1 MSQNSHIQIMSWNS
15 LPKWLQLKQRSQ
27 RAIVENKMLPKFLLS
42 HRTKTVPM
50 GGGGEHFHE
59 TSSSNDLSRG
69 VEDYAQ
75 QE

>member
-1 MSQNSHIQIMSWNS
+1 
-15 LPKWLQLKQRSQ
+15 
-27 RAIVENKMLPKFLLS
+27 MLTQEAHVKL
-42 HRTKTVPM
+42 
-50 GGGGEHFHE
+50 GGGENFHE

>member
-1 MSQNSHIQIMSWNS
+1 VVIGSKRNADPGSSCQ
-15 LPKWLQLKQRSQ
+15 
-27 RAIVENKMLPKFLLS
+27 VGG
-42 HRTKTVPM
+42 M

-69 VEDYAQ
+69 VEDYAH

>member
-1 MSQNSHIQIMSWNS
+1 MSSWG
-15 LPKWLQLKQRSQ
+15 
-27 RAIVENKMLPKFLLS
+27 EG
-42 HRTKTVPM
+42 M

>member
-1 MSQNSHIQIMSWNS
+1 
-15 LPKWLQLKQRSQ
+15 
-27 RAIVENKMLPKFLLS
+27 MLTQEALVKLGGGI
-42 HRTKTVPM
+42 

-59 TSSSNDLSRG
+59 TSSFNDLSRG